1 MEGVSASR
9 SLKRGYAIRRLLGW
23 AIVLSVLAA
32 FVAPA
37 GSFSTPI
44 KLLGAFCFLVL
55 ILAWLIVA
63 FFVWVRKDD
72 KAPAWD
78 EIPSRPPIVPEP
90 PFKGGG
96 LIGSSISDRLAKW
109 SLGRLDKDGT
119 AYIMAMAEMYDIGT
133 KYTSKN
139 PTEAFRWYMKAVGG
153 GDPAEGSAPRF
164 AKLRLAEMYEDGEGV
179 ERDIDQA
186 TRIYK
191 TIPDFPSTWLHF
203 AIAHVGGRGVQRDYV
218 EAYRQLLLA
227 DKFRS
232 MNAPSKKEI
241 EIQAQSHRENR
252 RHIRVRELMAILEAG
267 LTPEQQLRASEA
279 ARDYWNAH
287 R

>member
-1 MEGVSASR
+1 MPAQFTTTGLR
-9 SLKRGYAIRRLLGW
+9 RGYAIRRLLGW
-23 AIVLSVLAA
+23 VILLTVLAA
-32 FVAPA
+32 FFAPA
-37 GSFSTPI
+37 GSASTPI
-44 KLLGAFCFLVL
+44 KLLASFCLL
-55 ILAWLIVA
+55 ILIAAWLIA
-63 FFVWVRKDD
+63 AAFVWIRKDA

-78 EIPSRPPIVPEP
+78 EIQSVPPILPEP
-90 PFKGGG
+90 PLKGGG
-96 LIGSSISDRLAKW
+96 LIGRTISDFFAKRLLNRK
-109 SLGRLDKDGT
+109 DKDDA
-119 AYIMAMAEMYDIGT
+119 AYVNAMGEMFDIGT
-133 KYTSKN
+133 KYTPKN
-139 PTEAFRWYMKAVGG
+139 PTEAFRWYMKAIGG
-153 GDPAEGSAPRF
+153 GDPARASGPTF

-203 AIAHVGGRGVQRDYV
+203 AVAHVEGREVQRDYV

-232 MNAPSKKEI
+232 MNAPNKKEV
-241 EIQAQSHRENR
+241 EIQAQRHRENR
-252 RHIRVRELMAILEAG
+252 RHIRARELMAILEAR
-267 LTPEQQLRASEA
+267 LTPEQLLKAKQA